1 MWVLETASDDSL
13 SNRKQTSE
21 FSKIQEVSRLNQIFE
36 YNMKNPRG
44 NTDGKLKE
52 SAIHEFLQMIRS
64 LPIAIQ
70 IVLHI
75 SDKTATT

>member
-1 MWVLETASDDSL
+1 M
-13 SNRKQTSE
+13 
-21 FSKIQEVSRLNQIFE
+21 SRLNQIFE